1 MTYKNQPHPWCII
14 RKLPNRQSRL
24 IIRFRRSSDAEA
36 HLQILS
42 SKNPNASY
50 EIVFDVTSEQSD
62 LMTQP
67 ISAPIEPM
75 FSALEESAIY

>member
-14 RKLPNRQSRL
+14 RKLPNNQSRL
-24 IIRFRRSSDAEA
+24 IVRLCRPNDAKE

-50 EIVFDVTSEQSD
+50 EILFDVASQHPD
-62 LMTQP
+62 LMVQH
-67 ISAPIEPM
+67 
-75 FSALEESAIY
+75 ALS